1 MIDHPSFKEAVPI
14 LKELEAAGYEAYF
27 VGGAV
32 RDFFLNRPVHDVD
45 VATSATPEEV
55 KMVFPHTVD
64 VGIEHGT
71 VLILLNDQR
80 FEVTTFRTESMYSD
94 FRRPDDVQFVR
105 SLQEDLKRRDFT
117 MNAMAMTLDGQ
128 LIDPFN
134 GQQDLNNQIIRTVGK
149 ASERFSE
156 DALRMMRAARFVS
169 QLSFELDSDTR
180 RAIKEY
186 APLLSHIAV
195 ERKLNEMDKLFAGL
209 AKEKGLS
216 VLIETGLF
224 LFLPGLSSQ
233 KKILEQIAE
242 SPLNFLNTDQ
252 MWLLIAY
259 EITDKYINEF
269 LRNWRMSAKRIKRI
283 EKGVR
288 VLRKVRAEGWDD
300 VLLYE
305 AQLETAIDC
314 AEVEA
319 VLDRSESKSPYVI
332 SRWQALPIKE
342 RNELDVTGSD
352 LMEWSG
358 KQRGIWIKECLI
370 SSETA
375 VVNRK
380 IENKKEEIKE
390 WLRSCNLL

>member
-1 MIDHPSFKEAVPI
+1 MIDDPFFKEAFPI
-14 LKELEAAGYEAYF
+14 LQALESAGYEAYF

-32 RDFFLNRPVHDVD
+32 RDLFLNRPIHDVD
-45 VATSATPEEV
+45 IATSATPDEV
-55 KMVFPHTVD
+55 KTVFLHTVD

-71 VLILLNDQR
+71 VLILLNGHS
-80 FEVTTFRTESMYSD
+80 FEVTTFRTESTYSD

-117 MNAMAMTLDGQ
+117 MNAMAMTSNGQ
-128 LIDPFN
+128 FIDPFN
-134 GQQDLNNQIIRTVGK
+134 GREDLNNRMIRTVGD

-156 DALRMMRAARFVS
+156 DALRIMRAARFVS
-169 QLSFELDSDTR
+169 QLSFELDSDTMQ
-180 RAIKEY
+180 AMKEY

-233 KKILEQIAE
+233 KKALVQMKARTLK
-242 SPLNFLNTDQ
+242 SLNADQ

-259 EITDKYINEF
+259 EATDRHVTDF

-288 VLRKVRAEGWDD
+288 TLRRVRAEGWHD

-305 AQLETAIDC
+305 AQLEAAVDC

-319 VLDRSESKSPYVI
+319 VLDGRESKSTDVI
-332 SRWQALPIKE
+332 AHWQALPIKD
-342 RNELDVTGSD
+342 RDELDITGSD

-370 SSETA
+370 LSEKA
-375 VVNRK
+375 VVNRE
-380 IENKKEEIKE
+380 IENKKEQIKE

>member
-1 MIDHPSFKEAVPI
+1 MIDHPFFKEAFPV
-14 LKELEAAGYEAYF
+14 LQALEAAGYEAYF

-32 RDFFLNRPVHDVD
+32 RDLFLNRPIHDVD
-45 VATSATPEEV
+45 IATAATPDEV
-55 KMVFPHTVD
+55 KTVFLHTVD

-71 VLILLNDQR
+71 ILVLLKGQS
-80 FEVTTFRTESMYSD
+80 FEVTTFRTESVYSD

-117 MNAMAMTLDGQ
+117 MNAMAMTSDGQ
-128 LIDPFN
+128 FIDPFN
-134 GQQDLNNQIIRTVGK
+134 GRQDVNNRMIRTVGD

-169 QLSFELDSDTR
+169 QLSFELDLDTR
-180 RAIKEY
+180 RAMKEY
-186 APLLSHIAV
+186 APLLSHIAI

-233 KKILEQIAE
+233 KKALAQMA
-242 SPLNFLNTDQ
+242 SRTLKSLNADQ
-252 MWLLIAY
+252 MWLLIAF
-259 EITDKYINEF
+259 EVADRHVTDF

-288 VLRKVRAEGWDD
+288 TLRRVRAEGWHD

-305 AQLETAIDC
+305 AQIDASVDC

-319 VLDRSESKSPYVI
+319 VLDGRESKSANVI
-332 SRWQALPIKE
+332 SRWQTLPIKD
-342 RNELDVTGSD
+342 RDELDLTGAD

-358 KQRGIWIKECLI
+358 KQRGIWIKECL
-370 SSETA
+370 ELAEKA
-375 VVNRK
+375 VVNRE
-380 IENKKEEIKE
+380 IENKKEQIKE